1 MKVIIGSDHGGFE
14 LKEDLKAQLADLKI
28 EVVDVGTNSETA
40 VDYPDFGRAVA
51 DPVSSGKFDRGILIC
66 GTGIG
71 STNPQLLETTAASFS
86 KAKLK
91 ASTSADSGTG
101 WDTDPYALGTPSG
114 VVDLRTGE
122 RRPFCRTDGSVE
134 GQTLGKFRFSS
145 DGLAFGLR
153 AIAGSLRQDPQPQHL
168 RQPKRIVLVIGM
180 L

>member
-71 STNPQLLETTAASFS
+71 MSMVANRFPGVRAALVHDLYGARLSREHNDANLLVLGGRTTGKGLAREILKVWLEASFEGGRHARRVDKIKELDGKKVS
-86 KAKLK
+86 
-91 ASTSADSGTG
+91 
-101 WDTDPYALGTPSG
+101 DP
-114 VVDLRTGE
+114 
-122 RRPFCRTDGSVE
+122 
-134 GQTLGKFRFSS
+134 K
-145 DGLAFGLR
+145 
-153 AIAGSLRQDPQPQHL
+153 
-168 RQPKRIVLVIGM
+168 K
-180 L
+180 